1 MDGFTQVCLG
11 AAIGTVTLGPKI
23 GARKAAL
30 LAGVIAETPDLD
42 FFFPAET
49 RLDAFIDHRGPTHS
63 ILMHLLATP
72 VIGEAL
78 RFADRRLRDERW
90 LCYGLVFAAL
100 STHAL
105 LDGFTTYGTKLLWP
119 LFTEP
124 ISWSSIFII
133 DPLYSLPL
141 LLAFIFSMATR
152 QAGYE
157 RPLPGR
163 ARRVAAAA
171 LILSTAYLGW
181 TMTARELAQ
190 TKVVESL
197 AAAGVR
203 YERLTMVPMPFNS
216 LLWRGLAVDGDRY
229 ANVYVSV
236 LDGERPAPVHL
247 HERNMALAE
256 ALPER
261 ESLDKIVWFSRGFY
275 KMQEA
280 GGAILARDLR
290 MGVEPDYFFSFQVA
304 RRNSEDLAATPPIR
318 HRTKR
323 DWSGLGW
330 IWRRIF
336 DETAVRDE

>member
-23 GARKAAL
+23 GARKAAV
-30 LAGVIAETPDLD
+30 LAGVIAELPDLD
-42 FFFPAET
+42 FLFPAET
-49 RLDAFIDHRGPTHS
+49 RLDAFIDHRGATHA
-63 ILMHLLATP
+63 IPMQLLATP

-119 LFTEP
+119 FFSDP

-133 DPLYSLPL
+133 DPLYTLPL
-141 LLAFIFSMATR
+141 LLAFVVSLATR
-152 QAGYE
+152 QASYD

-163 ARRVAAAA
+163 VRGIAAAA
-171 LILSTAYLGW
+171 LILSTAYIGW

-203 YERLTMVPMPFNS
+203 YERLTMIPMPFNS
-216 LLWRGLAVDGDRY
+216 LLWRGLAIDGDRY

-236 LDGERPAPVHL
+236 LDDEGPAPVHL
-247 HERNMALAE
+247 HARNMALAE

-261 ESLDKIVWFSRGFY
+261 DAFGKIAWFSRGFY
-275 KMQEA
+275 KMQEVE
-280 GGAILARDLR
+280 GVVLARDLR
-290 MGVEPDYFFSFQVA
+290 MGVEPDYFFSFQIA
-304 RRNSEDLAATPPIR
+304 RRNSVELAATPPVRYRIQ
-318 HRTKR
+318 R

-330 IWRRIF
+330 VWRRIF
-336 DETAVRDE
+336 DETAVREE